1 MARRKIFQGAYY
13 IQDTHWGTHFIYIQ
27 NIHLEHTLELH
38 PFYIRALARIYV
50 HYNSIQKLHFQH
62 TLDFHQACPVHLL
75 VHPPVRSFTYCTTQ
89 NHTHFI
95 YIQKLHFN
103 SHQNY
108 IHSTSAPLLAPTLIG
123 VLSHYNYIQNIH
135 QNYIHF
141 SLDYLLRVCL
151 FIYIIIT
158 FRNYISTYTKL
169 TLNCPSIYLP
179 TPLHHLLRAH
189 HTQHY
194 TINVCPLVCF
204 PVRCA
209 RQAYI
214 INIFIIYL
222 SNCVHPPMNLTR
234 DCARSRFTPLEGAL
248 FSKKGSAGAF
258 YYYIYSIFRNVIT
271 K

>member
-1 MARRKIFQGAYY
+1 MWKKFARIPLPLPKRGSGVSPIWGGKKNFFGPITFRTY
-13 IQDTHWGTHFIYIQ
+13 IQD
-27 NIHLEHTLELH
+27 IHLELHLEITFQSTLELH
-38 PFYIRALARIYV
+38 QNYIRITLELLSAPPLACVYA

-62 TLDFHQACPVHLL
+62 TLDFHLACPVHLL

-103 SHQNY
+103 PHQNY

-141 SLDYLLRVCL
+141 SSGYLLRVCL

-169 TLNCPSIYLP
+169 TLNRPSIYSPTSLP
-179 TPLHHLLRAH
+179 SLTPHPLHQNYIQNYIL
-189 HTQHY
+189 T
-194 TINVCPLVCF
+194 
-204 PVRCA
+204 
-209 RQAYI
+209 YI
-214 INIFIIYL
+214 I
-222 SNCVHPPMNLTR
+222 LT
-234 DCARSRFTPLEGAL
+234 L
-248 FSKKGSAGAF
+248 
-258 YYYIYSIFRNVIT
+258 
-271 K
+271 

>member
-1 MARRKIFQGAYY
+1 MGRKEKFFRAYY
-13 IQDTHWGTHFIYIQ
+13 IQD
-27 NIHLEHTLELH
+27 IHLGHTFRITFRNYISIHIRITLELH
-38 PFYIRALARIYV
+38 QNYIRITLELLSAPPLACVYA

-62 TLDFHQACPVHLL
+62 TLDFHWACPVHSL
-75 VHPPVRSFTYCTTQ
+75 VHSLARSFTHLFT
-89 NHTHFI
+89 
-95 YIQKLHFN
+95 
-103 SHQNY
+103 
-108 IHSTSAPLLAPTLIG
+108 APLLAPTLIG

>member
-1 MARRKIFQGAYY
+1 MARRKIFRGAYY

-62 TLDFHQACPVHLL
+62 TLDFHLACPVHLL

-103 SHQNY
+103 PHQNY
-108 IHSTSAPLLAPTLIG
+108 IHSTSAPLLASTLIG

-141 SLDYLLRVCL
+141 SSGYLLRVCL

-169 TLNCPSIYLP
+169 TLNRPSIYSPTSLP
-179 TPLHHLLRAH
+179 SLTPHPLHQNYIQNYIL
-189 HTQHY
+189 T
-194 TINVCPLVCF
+194 
-204 PVRCA
+204 
-209 RQAYI
+209 YI
-214 INIFIIYL
+214 I
-222 SNCVHPPMNLTR
+222 LT
-234 DCARSRFTPLEGAL
+234 L
-248 FSKKGSAGAF
+248 
-258 YYYIYSIFRNVIT
+258 
-271 K
+271 